1 MLDSKKTISEVVI
14 VEGKTDTA
22 KLKSIFN
29 VSTIETNGLSLSNKK
44 INEIISISKKR
55 GIILFL
61 DPDLPGEKIRKKLME
76 SLPEAKQCFIEKSDI
91 KKGKKI
97 GVAEA
102 SVESI
107 IKAFENVTKFNKE
120 NKSIEWND
128 YIDLDLNSKD
138 KRIFLCRKLNISYCN
153 HKQLYKR
160 LNMLNITYAE
170 VLNILNTNN
179 KKNTF

>member
-1 MLDSKKTISEVVI
+1 MRMLEAKKTISEVVV
-14 VEGKTDTA
+14 VEGKTDTS

-76 SLPEAKQCFIEKSDI
+76 ILPEVKHCFIEKSDI

-107 IKAFENVTKFNKE
+107 IKAFENVTEFKKE
-120 NKSIEWND
+120 NKSLE
-128 YIDLDLNSKD
+128 
-138 KRIFLCRKLNISYCN
+138 
-153 HKQLYKR
+153 
-160 LNMLNITYAE
+160 
-170 VLNILNTNN
+170 
-179 KKNTF
+179 